1 MSSGKVHAT
10 DSMIISALALG
21 ATVVGCPF
29 EIAAPM
35 SIGALSGTILTPDLD
50 IENWNRAK
58 RVLIMRVP
66 VIGYAFSIYW
76 YPYGKSI
83 PHRHW
88 TSHAPVVGT
97 LGRVVYALLPL
108 FVCFGVEAFTTSPLF
123 WWLVVGLA
131 LSDIAHWVRDFGDD
145 WVKSLFN
152 R

>member
-10 DSMIISALALG
+10 DSIIISGLALG
-21 ATVVGCPF
+21 ATAIGCPF
-29 EIAAPM
+29 EIAAPI

-76 YPYGKSI
+76 YPYGKLI

-88 TSHAPVVGT
+88 TSHLPVVGT
-97 LGRVVYALLPL
+97 LGRVVYAMLPL
-108 FVCFGVEAFTTSPLF
+108 FMFIDLGALATSPLF
-123 WWLVVGLA
+123 WAFVAGLA
-131 LSDIAHWVRDFGDD
+131 LSDTAHWIRDFGDD
-145 WVKSLFN
+145 WVKDLFK